1 MFIQK
6 KRGGSNIED
15 IDDTDDSENDIVSLS
30 DIDSSFLTDNTKVI
44 LGDTIELKLSNKEIE
59 LFTGTVIYNDTE
71 QLIISS
77 GDGYSG
83 EIMIL
88 YFQENQLIS
97 IDYQYLIEPLY

>member
-59 LFTGTVIYNDTE
+59 NYTGTVIYNDTE

-77 GDGYSG
+77 GDGYS
-83 EIMIL
+83 
-88 YFQENQLIS
+88 
-97 IDYQYLIEPLY
+97 